1 MRNGRQWKSL
11 TSFSGDYMSDGR
23 VIFDTKVDDSGLKK
37 GLDKAKSTT
46 GKTLNDIAKGSGKTV
61 NQIRSEVMKAAAQY
75 EKDGLSRSEAIK
87 KAYADIGYTVGDTA
101 SKMGDAFEQGV
112 KELEKAASDK
122 TKVIGSTLE
131 STGAKMTKF
140 ITKPAFAAAGALAGI
155 SLVKG
160 FNRLKNIDTAK
171 AQLEG
176 LGHSA
181 KEVDAIMDS
190 AMESVKG
197 TAYGFD
203 EAATAAASA
212 VAAGIEPGKE
222 LTRYLGLVGD
232 ASAQSNLSFTEMGSI
247 FNKVMASGKISM
259 EEVNQLADQGIPI
272 YKMLSEQ
279 LGVTQADVREMVS
292 AGKVDSETFLNA
304 IEANIG
310 GAAKIMGEKSF
321 TGALSNMGA
330 SLSRIGANFLD
341 AGGKGGGF
349 FSQLKPLMVDTMD
362 IMEKVEDKAADWGT
376 AFGNA
381 FSTII
386 KAIKA
391 VPGPVLGVGTAMA
404 VSAGPALKLTGAIMK
419 SSAALKT
426 FRMEQQGMGII
437 SGIANGKLTTQQAII
452 GTITGK
458 LKSAGSAVLG
468 FIKKQ
473 SASTLATAKDTAA
486 NILNAE
492 SKSRAGM
499 AAKGAAARVLAFA
512 SASAKKAAATIAD
525 TASTVT
531 NTVATK
537 ASAIAHSSAAK
548 KILAFALAHKVAL
561 AASLGLIGGIAA
573 LALYMA
579 KTGTSSDELAQK
591 ITEWSNTA
599 AQAITN
605 FADNLPQVIESVLPA
620 ITQMVQKLTVA
631 IPGIIVVL
639 AQAAVEM
646 ITAFAQSFAEVAPQ
660 LIQAGIQA
668 FMGLVDALPQI
679 TGPLIEAFV
688 TLVQSLVQ
696 VLPTVLPQLIQAGI
710 TLFMGL
716 VQAIPKVIPALV
728 NALPQLITAIVGT
741 IPTLIPALI
750 QAAITLFMAFIQAIP
765 QIAWTL
771 IKAMPQII
779 IAIVTGLLSGIG
791 QIFNVGIQL
800 LKQLWQ
806 GISSWIGNLKSRVI
820 SFARGIP
827 GAVKSGLGSL
837 ASIGLNWIKGL
848 WNGISSA
855 KDWLIRKI
863 KGLCSNAKDAIKDF
877 FGIHSPSRL
886 MAALG
891 KYIPMGL
898 GVGIA
903 SKTKALVATAKEQM
917 QSLKD
922 AYSFDGGNVAVT
934 HGLGA
939 RFVASP
945 APADGSNAP
954 AAQNYTQNNYFY
966 RPEESPVETAR
977 ALKNQNTFGLAGG
990 WA

>member
-1 MRNGRQWKSL
+1 MP
-11 TSFSGDYMSDGR
+11 DGKL
-23 VIFDTKVDDSGLKK
+23 IFDTKVD
-37 GLDKAKSTT
+37 TT
-46 GKTLNDIAKGSGKTV
+46 GLREGLQKIKNVSAQDLGKAGSV
-61 NQIRSEVMKAAAQY
+61 
-75 EKDGLSRSEAIK
+75 
-87 KAYADIGYTVGDTA
+87 
-101 SKMGDAFEQGV
+101 F
-112 KELEKAASDK
+112 
-122 TKVIGSTLE
+122 E
-131 STGAKMTKF
+131 STGAKLTKF
-140 ITKPAFAAAGALAGI
+140 ITKPALAAGSALVGL

-190 AMESVKG
+190 AMKSVKG

-212 VAAGIEPGKE
+212 VAAGIKPGKD

-232 ASAQSNLSFTEMGSI
+232 AAAQSKLSFTDMGSI

-279 LGVTQADVREMVS
+279 LGVTQADVRDMVS

-304 IEANIG
+304 IESNIG

-321 TGALSNMGA
+321 TGALANIGA
-330 SLSRIGANFLD
+330 SLGRIGANFLD

-349 FSQLKPLMVDTMD
+349 FSQLKPLMAGMMD
-362 IMEKVEDKAADWGT
+362 SMDKLEDKAADWGIT
-376 AFGNA
+376 FGKV
-381 FSTII
+381 FSTAVKIV
-386 KAIKA
+386 KAM
-391 VPGPVLGVGTAMA
+391 PGPVLGVGTAIA
-404 VSAGPALKLTGAIMK
+404 VSAGPILKMSGGI
-419 SSAALKT
+419 LKT
-426 FRMEQQGMGII
+426 ASAIKAFNAAQKGT
-437 SGIANGKLTTQQAII
+437 SVIAGVLDGKLTVQQAALI
-452 GTITGK
+452 K
-458 LKSAGSAVLG
+458 LGSGFKSAAAGAKSMVKGLPKAYGDL
-468 FIKKQ
+468 
-473 SASTLATAKDTAA
+473 TAKIAALGKTQSTVNKLYGVGNRHIYGQESGIKAAANGIASYSKRLLLNAAATVKSTASTAA
-486 NILNAE
+486 NTVATKINGIAA
-492 SKSRAGM
+492 SG
-499 AAKGAAARVLAFA
+499 AAKKVLAFA
-512 SASAKKAAATIAD
+512 SAHKAA
-525 TASTVT
+525 
-531 NTVATK
+531 
-537 ASAIAHSSAAK
+537 
-548 KILAFALAHKVAL
+548 LM
-561 AASLGLIGGIAA
+561 ASLGLVAGIAA
-573 LALYMA
+573 LAIYMGKSGKSA
-579 KTGTSSDELAQK
+579 EQMAASITAFSEMLASMITG
-591 ITEWSNTA
+591 
-599 AQAITN
+599 
-605 FADNLPQVIESVLPA
+605 FANNLPMMIEQVLPA
-620 ITQMVQKLTVA
+620 ITQAVQALVTA
-631 IPGIIVVL
+631 IPALIPVL
-639 AQAAVEM
+639 
-646 ITAFAQSFAEVAPQ
+646 IN
-660 LIQAGIQA
+660 AGITLFMALVDSLTQIIEPLAAALPQVIDAIIAALPVLIPALINAGVQLFMALVGALGQA
-668 FMGLVDALPQI
+668 IPALVDALPQI
-679 TGPLIEAFV
+679 IDA
-688 TLVQSLVQ
+688 
-696 VLPTVLPQLIQAGI
+696 IAG
-710 TLFMGL
+710 
-716 VQAIPKVIPALV
+716 AIPV
-728 NALPQLITAIVGT
+728 
-741 IPTLIPALI
+741 LIPALI

-765 QIAWTL
+765 QIASAL

-806 GISSWIGNLKSRVI
+806 GISSWGSNLKSRVI
-820 SFARGIP
+820 SFAKSIP
-827 GAVKSGLGSL
+827 GMVKSGLGSL

-848 WNGISSA
+848 WNGISDA

-877 FGIHSPSRL
+877 FGIKSPSRL
-886 MAALG
+886 MAAIG

-939 RFVASP
+939 RFVAP
-945 APADGSNAP
+945 PTPADGSNAP
-954 AAQNYTQNNYFY
+954 AAQNYIQNNYFY